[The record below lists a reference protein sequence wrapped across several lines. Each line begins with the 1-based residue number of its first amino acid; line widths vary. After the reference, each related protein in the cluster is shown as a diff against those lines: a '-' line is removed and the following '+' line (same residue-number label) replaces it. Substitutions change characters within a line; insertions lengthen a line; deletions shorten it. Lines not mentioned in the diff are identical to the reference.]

1 MNKLLLVYANILEEY
16 LFEVFENNLI
26 IDPIEL
32 NRERFATRVAFISVI
47 FFLSTNKINKKSN
60 IINLTNDWL
69 KLNFDKNNLFSSILN
84 NLNDKLANLI
94 TSKLHNTIDIMDNI
108 EISTLYEN
116 ILGIETGNIDIKST
130 KNYRNKLGSYYTPLD
145 LARKVTSKTIDEY
158 LKLNLD
164 ISLAESIIKYKDEL
178 ILHIPTIKF
187 ADFSCGG
194 GAFLIEIINYFDNLF
209 TKLEIEDD
217 IKEKLLLEIS
227 LNIYAY
233 DVDCVALEIAKLNL
247 LSRIKKPF
255 LYHSLENNF
264 IHGNFLL
271 HNDFDNINPISK
283 FSEGYIYHKDLS
295 LNKKYLYKYDVI
307 LGNPPWEKIRFEE
320 KNFYSMYLNKI
331 KDKNFK
337 INITNEIKESEIL
350 NISLLRFAK
359 NYKDEIENNKRKIKE
374 NEFFK
379 LSNNGELST
388 YLLFTNAALNLRT
401 ERGVIGLV
409 LKSGVLTS
417 QIHKKLFQYI
427 VSNNLVISI
436 YDFINKNKIFNI
448 DSRERFCF
456 LLLGKSTNKY
466 FKVLMNLTNI
476 DEINDSGIKF
486 TFSELEQL
494 NPLTKMLPNFS
505 SNEEISFLLRVSKN
519 FPIFNAVFSR
529 VKFGRIVHFTT
540 HIEYISK
547 KKMDTN
553 IPIYEGKFINQYD
566 GKFSGFNEIEN
577 DFRYGSKSKSKILI
591 ENRKSEKEYIP
602 ESRFFIDKEKWK
614 NLSKNYNAEYM
625 LAWRSLTSA
634 TNTRT
639 SIATILPFIPA
650 SQSIQFLITD
660 NNKLLYLAGLFNS
673 VVFDFILKK
682 KLSGIDLTQSLINQ
696 MPIPMCSIL
705 EKSIELDG
713 KIRTIL
719 MHINLLVYSILK
731 VDYRLKKLFSELNID
746 NEQISNKSKFEIIRD
761 IDLIFMLLY
770 DIKSSELELVLSSFP
785 KMYSADDLIWFNNQI
800 NRLNTNLYE

>member
-1 MNKLLLVYANILEEY
+1 MNKLLSVYANILEEH

-60 IINLTNDWL
+60 IINLANDWL

-84 NLNDKLANLI
+84 NLNYKLANLI
-94 TSKLHNTIDIMDNI
+94 TSKLHTIDIMDNI

-209 TKLEIEDD
+209 TKLEIEHD

-247 LSRIKKPF
+247 LSKIKKPF

-271 HNDFDNINPISK
+271 HNDFDNINSISK

-350 NISLLRFAK
+350 NISLLTFAK

-456 LLLGKSTNKY
+456 LLLGKSTNEY

-505 SNEEISFLLRVSKN
+505 SNEEINFLLRVSKN
-519 FPIFNAVFSR
+519 FPIFNTVFSR

-660 NNKLLYLAGLFNS
+660 NDKLLYLAGLFNS

-746 NEQISNKSKFEIIRD
+746 NEQISNKSKFEIVRD

-785 KMYSADDLIWFNNQI
+785 KMYSADDLIWFNNEI